1 MAKPKKAEQAT
12 TVVYCGPSI
21 PGVAK
26 QYTAYTNGIPTALA
40 EAIVQQPAMEGL
52 VVPLEQLPEAMNLR
66 SGTGH
71 ISRLYRLVQVNT
83 KQEVERHGA
92 SKPGVVSGRDQ
103 PDRTVGRRGLQVR

>member
-40 EAIVQQPAMEGL
+40 EAIVKQPAMEGL
-52 VVPLEQLPEAMNLR
+52 VVPLEQLPEAYFPPVS
-66 SGTGH
+66 SGTGQT
-71 ISRLYRLVQVNT
+71 LN
-83 KQEVERHGA
+83 
-92 SKPGVVSGRDQ
+92 
-103 PDRTVGRRGLQVR
+103 RR

>member
-40 EAIVQQPAMEGL
+40 EAIVKQRPWRAWWC
-52 VVPLEQLPEAMNLR
+52 PW
-66 SGTGH
+66 S
-71 ISRLYRLVQVNT
+71 SYR
-83 KQEVERHGA
+83 R
-92 SKPGVVSGRDQ
+92 P
-103 PDRTVGRRGLQVR
+103 

>member
-40 EAIVQQPAMEGL
+40 EAIVKQPAMEG
-52 VVPLEQLPEAMNLR
+52 MKNLR

-71 ISRLYRLVQVNT
+71 ISRLYRLVQV
-83 KQEVERHGA
+83 KH
-92 SKPGVVSGRDQ
+92 
-103 PDRTVGRRGLQVR
+103 

>member
-21 PGVAK
+21 P

-40 EAIVQQPAMEGL
+40 EAIVKQPAMEGL
-52 VVPLEQLPEAMNLR
+52 VVPLEQLPEAMKNLR

-71 ISRLYRLVQVNT
+71 ISRLYRLVQV
-83 KQEVERHGA
+83 KH
-92 SKPGVVSGRDQ
+92 
-103 PDRTVGRRGLQVR
+103 

>member
-26 QYTAYTNGIPTALA
+26 QYTAYPTALA
-40 EAIVQQPAMEGL
+40 EAIVKQPAMEGL
-52 VVPLEQLPEAMNLR
+52 VVPLEQLPEAMKNLR

-71 ISRLYRLVQVNT
+71 ISRLYRLVQV
-83 KQEVERHGA
+83 KH
-92 SKPGVVSGRDQ
+92 
-103 PDRTVGRRGLQVR
+103 

>member
-40 EAIVQQPAMEGL
+40 EGEDSGVTPEDPAA
-52 VVPLEQLPEAMNLR
+52 PTAWWCPW
-66 SGTGH
+66 S
-71 ISRLYRLVQVNT
+71 SYR
-83 KQEVERHGA
+83 R
-92 SKPGVVSGRDQ
+92 P
-103 PDRTVGRRGLQVR
+103 

>member
-40 EAIVQQPAMEGL
+40 EAIVKQPAMEGL
-52 VVPLEQLPEAMNLR
+52 VVPLEQLPEAMKNLR

-71 ISRLYRLVQVNT
+71 ISRLYRLVQV
-83 KQEVERHGA
+83 
-92 SKPGVVSGRDQ
+92 KPYTG
-103 PDRTVGRRGLQVR
+103 GRRTWHTNTVYITPSRPPA

>member
-40 EAIVQQPAMEGL
+40 EAIVKQPAMEGL
-52 VVPLEQLPEAMNLR
+52 VVTVPDEMTREVLEEHISA
-66 SGTGH
+66 GTGH
-71 ISRLYRLVQVNT
+71 ISRLYRLVQV
-83 KQEVERHGA
+83 KH
-92 SKPGVVSGRDQ
+92 
-103 PDRTVGRRGLQVR
+103 

>member
-40 EAIVQQPAMEGL
+40 EAIVKQPAMEGL
-52 VVPLEQLPEAMNLR
+52 VVPGAV
-66 SGTGH
+66 TGGH
-71 ISRLYRLVQVNT
+71 
-83 KQEVERHGA
+83 EEPAERHGA
-92 SKPGVVSGRDQ
+92 YFPPVSSGTGQ
-103 PDRTVGRRGLQVR
+103 TLNRR

>member
-40 EAIVQQPAMEGL
+40 EAIVKQPAMEGL
-52 VVPLEQLPEAMNLR
+52 VVPLEQLPEAMKNLR

-71 ISRLYRLVQVNT
+71 ISRLYRCLLYTSSRST
-83 KQEVERHGA
+83 KIFIIEEA
-92 SKPGVVSGRDQ
+92 KQ
-103 PDRTVGRRGLQVR
+103 P

>member
-40 EAIVQQPAMEGL
+40 EAIVK
-52 VVPLEQLPEAMNLR
+52 LPEAMKNLR

-71 ISRLYRLVQVNT
+71 ISRLYRLVQV
-83 KQEVERHGA
+83 KH
-92 SKPGVVSGRDQ
+92 
-103 PDRTVGRRGLQVR
+103 

>member
-40 EAIVQQPAMEGL
+40 
-52 VVPLEQLPEAMNLR
+52 VPLEQLPEAMKNLR

-71 ISRLYRLVQVNT
+71 ISRLYRLVQV
-83 KQEVERHGA
+83 KH
-92 SKPGVVSGRDQ
+92 
-103 PDRTVGRRGLQVR
+103 

>member
-40 EAIVQQPAMEGL
+40 EAIVKQPAMEGL
-52 VVPLEQLPEAMNLR
+52 VVPLEQLPEAMKNLR
-66 SGTGH
+66 SGTGP
-71 ISRLYRLVQVNT
+71 ISRLYRLVQV
-83 KQEVERHGA
+83 KH
-92 SKPGVVSGRDQ
+92 
-103 PDRTVGRRGLQVR
+103 

>member
-26 QYTAYTNGIPTALA
+26 QYTAYTNGIPIALA
-40 EAIVQQPAMEGL
+40 EAIVKQPAME
-52 VVPLEQLPEAMNLR
+52 AMKTLR

-71 ISRLYRLVQVNT
+71 ISRLYRLVQV
-83 KQEVERHGA
+83 KH
-92 SKPGVVSGRDQ
+92 
-103 PDRTVGRRGLQVR
+103 

>member
-26 QYTAYTNGIPTALA
+26 KYTAYTNGIPTALA
-40 EAIVQQPAMEGL
+40 EAIVKQPAMEGL
-52 VVPLEQLPEAMNLR
+52 VVPLEQLPEAMKNLR

-71 ISRLYRLVQVNT
+71 ISRLYRLVQV
-83 KQEVERHGA
+83 KH
-92 SKPGVVSGRDQ
+92 
-103 PDRTVGRRGLQVR
+103 

>member
-40 EAIVQQPAMEGL
+40 EAIVKQPAMEGL
-52 VVPLEQLPEAMNLR
+52 VVPLE
-66 SGTGH
+66 
-71 ISRLYRLVQVNT
+71 
-83 KQEVERHGA
+83 
-92 SKPGVVSGRDQ
+92 
-103 PDRTVGRRGLQVR
+103 

>member
-40 EAIVQQPAMEGL
+40 EAIVKQPAMEGIFPACI
-52 VVPLEQLPEAMNLR
+52 VWYR
-66 SGTGH
+66 S
-71 ISRLYRLVQVNT
+71 NT
-83 KQEVERHGA
+83 KQEVEQHGIQT
-92 SKPGVVSGRDQ
+92 RCI
-103 PDRTVGRRGLQVR
+103 

>member
-40 EAIVQQPAMEGL
+40 EAIVKQPAMEGL
-52 VVPLEQLPEAMNLR
+52 VVPLEQLPEAMKNLR

-71 ISRLYRLVQVNT
+71 ISRLYRLVQVKHET
-83 KQEVERHGA
+83 G
-92 SKPGVVSGRDQ
+92 
-103 PDRTVGRRGLQVR
+103 GRRTWHTNTVYITPSRPPA

>member
-1 MAKPKKAEQAT
+1 MTKRASQVAFAVSALVALGLYCLMFEFRYLWYVEAEQAT

-40 EAIVQQPAMEGL
+40 EAIVKQPAMEGL
-52 VVPLEQLPEAMNLR
+52 VVPLEQLPEAMKNLR

-71 ISRLYRLVQVNT
+71 ISRLYRLVQV
-83 KQEVERHGA
+83 KH
-92 SKPGVVSGRDQ
+92 
-103 PDRTVGRRGLQVR
+103 

>member
-40 EAIVQQPAMEGL
+40 EAIVK
-52 VVPLEQLPEAMNLR
+52 LR
-66 SGTGH
+66 SGAGH
-71 ISRLYRLVQVNT
+71 ISRLYRLVQV
-83 KQEVERHGA
+83 KH
-92 SKPGVVSGRDQ
+92 
-103 PDRTVGRRGLQVR
+103 

>member
-40 EAIVQQPAMEGL
+40 EAIVKQPWRAWWC
-52 VVPLEQLPEAMNLR
+52 PW
-66 SGTGH
+66 S
-71 ISRLYRLVQVNT
+71 SYR
-83 KQEVERHGA
+83 R
-92 SKPGVVSGRDQ
+92 P
-103 PDRTVGRRGLQVR
+103 

>member
-40 EAIVQQPAMEGL
+40 EAIVKQPAM
-52 VVPLEQLPEAMNLR
+52 EQLPEAMKNLR

-71 ISRLYRLVQVNT
+71 ISRLYRLVQV
-83 KQEVERHGA
+83 KH
-92 SKPGVVSGRDQ
+92 
-103 PDRTVGRRGLQVR
+103 

>member
-40 EAIVQQPAMEGL
+40 EAIVKQPAMGRSNQRQRQAPGDPEHLQQPQAAGKR
-52 VVPLEQLPEAMNLR
+52 LPR
-66 SGTGH
+66 TG
-71 ISRLYRLVQVNT
+71 
-83 KQEVERHGA
+83 G
-92 SKPGVVSGRDQ
+92 
-103 PDRTVGRRGLQVR
+103 

>member
-40 EAIVQQPAMEGL
+40 EAIVKQPAMEGL
-52 VVPLEQLPEAMNLR
+52 VAMKNLR

-71 ISRLYRLVQVNT
+71 ISRLYRLVQV
-83 KQEVERHGA
+83 KH
-92 SKPGVVSGRDQ
+92 
-103 PDRTVGRRGLQVR
+103 

>member
-26 QYTAYTNGIPTALA
+26 QYTAYTNVIPSALSK
-40 EAIVQQPAMEGL
+40 AIVKLPAKKSQKGR
-52 VVPLEQLPEAMNLR
+52 LEQLPEAMKNLR

-71 ISRLYRLVQVNT
+71 ISRLYRLVQV
-83 KQEVERHGA
+83 KH
-92 SKPGVVSGRDQ
+92 
-103 PDRTVGRRGLQVR
+103 

>member
-40 EAIVQQPAMEGL
+40 EAIVKQPAMEGL
-52 VVPLEQLPEAMNLR
+52 VVPLEQFPEEAFAGYSVKTLSPPVS
-66 SGTGH
+66 SGTGQT
-71 ISRLYRLVQVNT
+71 LN
-83 KQEVERHGA
+83 
-92 SKPGVVSGRDQ
+92 
-103 PDRTVGRRGLQVR
+103 RR